1 MLQYHKFKQTQERK
15 MINIYNNTQTPITLD
30 YIVLEVGHN
39 YIDPTQWA
47 QVSAKDEIR
56 EMQGIGAILVNNYND
71 FCAYR
76 STIDILFTLATD
88 NTQIETIKTLS
99 GENRASQLSE
109 LIESTE
115 SNMIELELFH
125 DSFKGIEALEAK
137 YKIIVSAIPAKQ
149 AELEKL
155 SKQKA

>member
-1 MLQYHKFKQTQERK
+1 
-15 MINIYNNTQTPITLD
+15 MINIYNNTQTPITID

-39 YIDPTQWA
+39 FIDPTQWA

-71 FCAYR
+71 FVAYK
-76 STIDILFTLATD
+76 SAIDNLFAFVTD
-88 NTQIETIKTLS
+88 NTQIENIKAQSGDERARMLS
-99 GENRASQLSE
+99 D
-109 LIESTE
+109 LIESIE

-125 DSFKGIEALEAK
+125 DLFTGIEALESK
-137 YKIIVSAIPAKQ
+137 VKIIISTIPAKQ

>member
-1 MLQYHKFKQTQERK
+1 

-39 YIDPTQWA
+39 FIDPIQWA

-71 FCAYR
+71 FCAYK
-76 STIDILFTLATD
+76 SAIDILFALATD

-109 LIESTE
+109 LIESIE

-125 DSFKGIEALEAK
+125 NSFKDIKALEAK

-149 AELEKL
+149 TELEKI

>member
-1 MLQYHKFKQTQERK
+1 

-39 YIDPTQWA
+39 FIDPTQWA
-47 QVSAKDEIR
+47 KVSAKDEIR

-71 FCAYR
+71 YTAYK
-76 STIDILFTLATD
+76 SAVDSLFALATD
-88 NTQIETIKTLS
+88 NTQIENIKAQS
-99 GENRASQLSE
+99 GENKTRALND
-109 LIESTE
+109 LIESIE
-115 SNMIELELFH
+115 SNMIELELFR
-125 DSFKGIEALEAK
+125 DSFKGIEALESK
-137 YKIIVSAIPAKQ
+137 VKIIISAIPAKQ

>member
-1 MLQYHKFKQTQERK
+1 MLQYRKFKQTRRHK
-15 MINIYNNTQTPITLD
+15 MINIYNSTQTPITLD

-56 EMQGIGAILVNNYND
+56 EMQGVGAILVNNYND
-71 FCAYR
+71 YIAYKNA
-76 STIDILFTLATD
+76 IDMLFTLATD
-88 NTQIETIKTLS
+88 NTQIESIKAQS
-99 GENRASQLSE
+99 GEIRASQISE

-125 DSFKGIEALEAK
+125 DSFGGIEALEAK
-137 YKIIVSAIPAKQ
+137 YKIIMSAIPAKK

>member
-1 MLQYHKFKQTQERK
+1 

-39 YIDPTQWA
+39 FIDPIQWA

-71 FCAYR
+71 FCAYK
-76 STIDILFTLATD
+76 SAIDILFALTTD

-109 LIESTE
+109 LIESIE

-125 DSFKGIEALEAK
+125 NSFKDIKALEAK

-149 AELEKL
+149 TELEKI

>member
-1 MLQYHKFKQTQERK
+1 

-39 YIDPTQWA
+39 FIDPTQWA

-71 FCAYR
+71 YIAYK
-76 STIDILFTLATD
+76 SAVDSLFTLATD
-88 NTQIETIKTLS
+88 NTQIESIKAQS
-99 GENRASQLSE
+99 GENKTRALND

-115 SNMIELELFH
+115 SNMVELELFR

-149 AELEKL
+149 TELEKL

>member
-1 MLQYHKFKQTQERK
+1 

-71 FCAYR
+71 YIAYK
-76 STIDILFTLATD
+76 SAVDSLFTLATD
-88 NTQIETIKTLS
+88 NTQIENIKAQS
-99 GENRASQLSE
+99 GENRASQLND

-115 SNMIELELFH
+115 SNMIELELFR
-125 DSFKGIEALEAK
+125 DSFKGIEALESK
-137 YKIIVSAIPAKQ
+137 VKIIISSIPTKQ